1 MDTVSA
7 YVYFARPGEDPV
19 VKIGIT
25 MELDQRL
32 ASIQTHH
39 YRDIHLV
46 GVIDMRQ
53 VYGDEHGTR
62 VDYLDLARQ
71 RERQIHS
78 QFQDCR
84 LRGEWFHL
92 TPQLS
97 EFIRANCHEYP
108 SLGDVESVRPAK
120 P

>member
-1 MDTVSA
+1 MVSA
-7 YVYFARPGEDPV
+7 YVYFARAGEDPV

-25 MELDQRL
+25 TELEQRL
-32 ASIQTHH
+32 LSIQTHH
-39 YRDIHLV
+39 YRDIHII

-53 VYGDEHGTR
+53 IYGADRGTR
-62 VDYLDLARQ
+62 VDYLDMARQ
-71 RERQIHS
+71 HERQIHS
-78 QFQDCR
+78 QFQGCR

-97 EFIRANCHEYP
+97 EFINTNCHEYS
-108 SLGDVESVRPAK
+108 SLVDIKWLGSAK

>member
-1 MDTVSA
+1 MVSA
-7 YVYFARPGEDPV
+7 YVYFARAGEDPV

-25 MELDQRL
+25 MELEQRL
-32 ASIQTHH
+32 LRIQTHH
-39 YRDIHLV
+39 YRDIYLI

-53 VYGDEHGTR
+53 VYGADRGTR

-71 RERQIHS
+71 HERQIHS
-78 QFQDCR
+78 QFQDYR

-97 EFIRANCHEYP
+97 EFMRKNCHDYS
-108 SLGDVESVRPAK
+108 SLVDDKWLRVAEP
-120 P
+120 